1 MGGESHGCT
10 HRQNLAIRPLRGF
23 GFQLWLILEPTGQSR
38 GRCWVLSF
46 INLTAVSHAHWNVF
60 QPTPAT
66 VTTVRLSIRLPRVD
80 GSCIRGVFCASPD
93 MNDGTPTDLA
103 CTTEPGEAG
112 GTVIAVDT
120 RR

>member
-1 MGGESHGCT
+1 MLG
-10 HRQNLAIRPLRGF
+10 
-23 GFQLWLILEPTGQSR
+23 
-38 GRCWVLSF
+38 LSF
-46 INLTAVSHAHWNVF
+46 INLTAVSHAHWNKL

-66 VTTVRLSIRLPRVD
+66 VTTVRLFIRLPRVD